1 MERTGTAPG
10 AAETEHRGGGSLT
23 VMPTLVLDPQPAWIE
38 RLLEERRRSGADR
51 RDEVWEGVLHV
62 IPPPSVEH
70 ERLAHALHVLL
81 DPYASAVE
89 LVITGTVG
97 IGTEDDY
104 RVPDLALLR
113 PGYAPQ
119 WNLTAALIVEIVS
132 PRDDT
137 WEKLPF
143 YSAHQVD
150 EVMVVD
156 PHERR
161 VHWLGLEADGQY
173 RPLERSRLLDV
184 ISTELTAQLE
194 WS

>member
-1 MERTGTAPG
+1 
-10 AAETEHRGGGSLT
+10 
-23 VMPTLVLDPQPAWIE
+23 MPTLVLDPQPAWVE

-70 ERLAHALHVLL
+70 ERLAHALHVIL
-81 DPYASAVE
+81 DPRASALN
-89 LVITGTVG
+89 LVVVGTVG
-97 IGTEDDY
+97 VGTEDNY

-119 WNLTAALIVEIVS
+119 WNRTAALIVEIVS

-143 YSAHQVD
+143 YARHQVD
-150 EVMVVD
+150 EVMILV
-156 PHERR
+156 PAERGI
-161 VHWLGLEADGQY
+161 HWLGLEADGQY
-173 RPLERSRLLDV
+173 SPLERSRLLAV
-184 ISTELTAQLE
+184 STTELAAQLI
-194 WS
+194 WP

>member
-1 MERTGTAPG
+1 MGRCG
-10 AAETEHRGGGSLT
+10 RDSLRD
-23 VMPTLVLDPQPAWIE
+23 VPTLVLDPQPAWVE

-70 ERLAHALHVLL
+70 ERLAHRLHVLL
-81 DPYASAVE
+81 DPHASAVD
-89 LVITGTVG
+89 LVVVGTIG

-113 PGYAPQ
+113 AGYAPQ
-119 WNLTAALIVEIVS
+119 WNPTAALIAEIMS

-143 YSAHQVD
+143 YAKHQVD
-150 EVMVVD
+150 EVIVVTAG
-156 PHERR
+156 ERKIQ
-161 VHWLGLEADGQY
+161 WLGLEANGEY
-173 RPLERSRLLDV
+173 SPLERSPLLGVDV
-184 ISTELTAQLE
+184 AELAAQLI